1 MQKYDYDGHNDLDMG
16 SFANI
21 RLVVGSISTPNAPS
35 SSKSIATQSI
45 LDLEIEI
52 ACMGTTQ
59 DSIDLE
65 LEGMGFSLLFFS
77 PLALFHLFTI
87 NDGNKVN
94 HVQSSSH
101 VVCHYAY

>member
-1 MQKYDYDGHNDLDMG
+1 M
-16 SFANI
+16 
-21 RLVVGSISTPNAPS
+21 PNTPS

-52 ACMGTTQ
+52 AWELLKTQ
-59 DSIDLE
+59 LTSIDLE
-65 LEGMGFSLLFFS
+65 LERHGFLIVVFLS
-77 PLALFHLFTI
+77 PFALVTI

-101 VVCHYAY
+101 VMCHYAY